1 MRTRP
6 YSRHFSPSDRNPK
19 YMLGNNETIL
29 LIEDDRVDIM
39 TVQRALQKNN
49 LSNPLHVARTGLQA
63 LDMLRGAN
71 GVVKLDPLPA
81 LILLDLNLPK
91 MSGIEFLQELRKD
104 PQLSALRIIVLTSSN
119 EPQDRAAAFEY
130 EVDDYIVKPH
140 SFDEFTRAVAAI
152 LALWD

>member
-1 MRTRP
+1 
-6 YSRHFSPSDRNPK
+6 
-19 YMLGNNETIL
+19 MLGNNETIL
-29 LIEDDRVDIM
+29 LIEDDRIDIM

-49 LSNPLHVARTGLQA
+49 ISNPLHVARTGLQA

-104 PQLSALRIIVLTSSN
+104 PELSALRIIVLTSSN
-119 EPQDRAAAFEY
+119 EPRDQTAAFEY
-130 EVDDYIVKPH
+130 DVDDYIVKPH

>member
-1 MRTRP
+1 
-6 YSRHFSPSDRNPK
+6 
-19 YMLGNNETIL
+19 MLGNNETIL

-49 LSNPLHVARTGLQA
+49 ISNPLHVARTGLQA

-91 MSGIEFLQELRKD
+91 MSGIEFLQELRTD

-119 EPQDRAAAFEY
+119 EPRDQTAAFEY
-130 EVDDYIVKPH
+130 DVDDYIVKPH